1 MWVIRC
7 LRIFTVLY
15 LLVLRLTTKCSKTER
30 DDIDESMVLF
40 HSRIPTHNDQVHP
53 TNASAVLPVPSAPG
67 DPSEQVDRDSHG
79 LFPAS
84 YDRFAVPIPPGGDV
98 LPVVFSVKVRDI
110 FAINEASMDITLEW
124 YIRMYWTDHRLQ
136 PPLQSFRESSPWI
149 NIDPAHTSRMWIPTV
164 YIDHAK
170 EITMPSLLVLPR
182 SLRITKQG
190 LMRYSTSVI
199 TKIACPMDF
208 TAYPFDKQVCFMRL
222 EGYQYRTFEVEYS
235 WHETGIQI
243 SNSLRTDH
251 FTANFQIDGN
261 ERVQHENSTF
271 PSVQLRIS
279 LYRKMSYHVMNTYIP
294 SGLFVIVSW
303 LTFFIPV
310 EVVPGRMVL
319 TITTLLT
326 MVSMFSTVR
335 SESPKVSYAK
345 AIDMW
350 MFFCI
355 ILVFTVLVEYTFV
368 VYLHF
373 RAKKFE
379 MGRVKPQAFVES
391 FNKSTNIASDQASV
405 AVNGTTS
412 EDKKKNLFAIW
423 EVRLERYTI
432 VFLSSV
438 FFIFNFTYWPF
449 WLSYRIPDT
458 SLY

>member
-1 MWVIRC
+1 MKC
-7 LRIFTVLY
+7 LVS
-15 LLVLRLTTKCSKTER
+15 LTFNKKFW

-40 HSRIPTHNDQVHP
+40 HSRFPAHSDQIHP
-53 TNASAVLPVPSAPG
+53 TNASALLTVPSTSEVDG
-67 DPSEQVDRDSHG
+67 SEQADDNGRDG

-84 YDRFAVPIPPGGDV
+84 YDRFAVPIPPGEDV

-110 FAINEASMDITLEW
+110 FAIDEASMDITLEW
-124 YIRMYWTDHRLQ
+124 YIRMYWTDHRLR
-136 PPLQSFRESSPWI
+136 PPLRYFRDSSPWI
-149 NIDPAHTSRMWIPTV
+149 NIDPAHTSQMWIPTV

-182 SLRITKQG
+182 SHRITKQG

-208 TAYPFDKQVCFMRL
+208 TAYPFDKQICFMRL

-251 FTANFQIDGN
+251 FVANFQIDGN

-271 PSVQLRIS
+271 PSVQVRIS

-310 EVVPGRMVL
+310 DVVPGRMVL

-368 VYLHF
+368 IYLHF
-373 RAKKFE
+373 RAKKLG
-379 MGRVKPQAFVES
+379 MAQTKPQAFMES
-391 FNKSTNIASDQASV
+391 FNKSANVAGDQASV
-405 AVNGTTS
+405 TVNGTAS
-412 EDKKKNLFAIW
+412 EDTRPNKLAVW
-423 EVRLERYTI
+423 EVRLEKYTI
-432 VFLSSV
+432 VFLLSV
-438 FFIFNFTYWPF
+438 FFIFNFIYWPF
-449 WLSYRIPDT
+449 WLSYGISDN